1 MMVNKHNFICY
12 IISSYTTKIA
22 RTYHVQDLKTFVT
35 PSGLTTSNLPVLSA
49 HGVGDATGAGV
60 GETGAEVGEAGDGVG
75 EETGE
80 VVVVQVLQVT
90 GHFSLTFPQLVHLG
104 HL

>member
-1 MMVNKHNFICY
+1 MIMNKHNFICY

-60 GETGAEVGEAGDGVG
+60 GEAGAGVG